1 MKALT
6 PYGRQVVADTFKKAK
21 IVFEENRYQYICTA
35 LRWTLPSNYSEA
47 FEEYQGYKL
56 AKAIVEERLEGRL
69 SLESWLK
76 KRGFFIPGE
85 IPPELE
91 QKLRNHRLQWLDLLI
106 AEFEGEKS

>member
-6 PYGRQVVADTFKKAK
+6 PYERETVAKTFKKAK
-21 IVFEENRYQYICTA
+21 AIFEENRYQYICAA
-35 LRWTLPSNYSEA
+35 LRWTLPFNYSEA
-47 FEEYQGYKL
+47 PEEHQGYKL

-76 KRGFFIPGE
+76 KRGFFIPVDP
-85 IPPELE
+85 PPELE